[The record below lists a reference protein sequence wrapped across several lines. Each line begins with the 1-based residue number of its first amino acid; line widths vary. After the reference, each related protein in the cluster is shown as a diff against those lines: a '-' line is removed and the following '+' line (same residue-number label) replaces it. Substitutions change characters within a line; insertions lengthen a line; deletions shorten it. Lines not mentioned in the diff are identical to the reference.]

1 LLPEKRSEQRN
12 GVNDGQLSFKII
24 KHAGALFSTSA
35 QGFTLMYNFSKW
47 GKHFSKLITTSKQ
60 SFTSDKDITFTLS
73 TTFIM
78 LKTAD
83 P

>member
-1 LLPEKRSEQRN
+1 MIKRA
-12 GVNDGQLSFKII
+12 D
-24 KHAGALFSTSA
+24 ACSTLA

-60 SFTSDKDITFTLS
+60 SFTPDKDRTFTLS

-78 LKTAD
+78 LTTVD
-83 P
+83 PELISIERDSDPS